1 MTGLL
6 QRLAEL
12 AELIHLVTLAK
23 SMANALVVYG
33 GFVVVVYLLERRAGT
48 DVARYRSRNFA
59 NDVLYMFLYRGGFFS
74 IFVLAAIVNALDTH
88 VGFLRLKLL
97 SGLPWPLGLALF
109 WIGGDFLLYWWHR
122 LQHSSRFLWAFHSV
136 HHSQSELTVLSSWR
150 RHPFEMMATDLFIF
164 IGVFQML
171 LGVPTRGWLPLGVAV
186 TCLQALQHS
195 QLDWRYGRLGRL
207 VVSPHFHAFHHSVDR
222 HQSDA
227 NFGLMFS
234 CWDYLFG
241 TAVDAPA
248 RPARY
253 GVADIEFHESLINQ
267 FMTPIR
273 LAWRWRRGAEVAS
286 APPAAPN
293 TESPAPLA

>member
-1 MTGLL
+1 MTDLL
-6 QRLAEL
+6 QRLADF

-23 SMANALVVYG
+23 SMASAMAVYG

-48 DVARYRSRNFA
+48 DVTRYRSRNFA

-88 VGFLRLKLL
+88 VGFLRVNLL
-97 SGLPWPLGLALF
+97 SGLPWPVGLALF
-109 WIGGDFLLYWWHR
+109 WLGGDFLLYWWHR
-122 LQHSSRFLWAFHSV
+122 LQHTSRFLWAFHSV

-150 RHPFEMMATDLFIF
+150 RHPFEMMATDLVIF

-171 LGVPTRGWLPLGVAV
+171 LGVPTRGWLPLGVAM
-186 TCLQALQHS
+186 TSLQALQHS
-195 QLDWRYGRLGRL
+195 QLDWRYGTLGRL

-253 GVADIEFHESLINQ
+253 GVADIEFHESLISQ

-273 LAWRWRRGAEVAS
+273 LAWRWRRGPEAAS
-286 APPAAPN
+286 AVPTVTQSETSA
-293 TESPAPLA
+293 SLR